1 MKKILGIIV
10 LGLALLFNFNVYAKT
25 VTIASW
31 GGAYTESQKLG
42 MGKYA
47 ESKTGIK
54 IKWVDYAGG
63 LSEISKQ
70 VKKKKIKWDIMDV
83 YAMDT
88 IWGCKERIFH
98 KFNFDKDFLPARDGT
113 LASQDFFTSMPSKCA
128 VGNILYS
135 WNIGYNYKNLEETPK
150 TIQDF
155 FDTKKF
161 PGKRGLYKGAMHNL
175 EIAAAALGVKPNKGG
190 LDIYKF
196 LKKDNNINEALNLIN
211 DLCADPNGGCK
222 FWSAG
227 VRPGEWL
234 TSGEVVMSTAWNGRM
249 FQTENNDKAP
259 IRQLWDAQ
267 IIDYQFFALV
277 KKSPRKKEAME
288 VLKYLTSAE
297 GLAESAKYLAYVSAR
312 KSSLEIIKDN
322 EPFYKDGKTN
332 MMKYMSTSPQNT
344 KSYILMDPF
353 FWSDNSTKLVRLWD
367 NMKSDITPG
376 VYKTKKILEES
387 ENLAGNNLT
396 EQLKDL
402 ADLYKSGVLTK
413 EEFTKL
419 KNDLLN

>member
-1 MKKILGIIV
+1 MKKILGIVV
-10 LGLALLFNFNVYAKT
+10 LCLTLLFNFSVYAKT
-25 VTIASW
+25 VTIVSW

-54 IKWVDYAGG
+54 IKWVDYSGG

-88 IWGCKERIFH
+88 EMGCKDGIFQ
-98 KFNFDKDFLPARDGT
+98 KFDFDKDFLPAVDGT
-113 LASQDFFTSMPSKCA
+113 PASEDFFTSMPSKCA

-135 WNIGYNYKNLEETPK
+135 WNIGFNYKNLKGTPK

-175 EIAAAALGVKPNKGG
+175 EIASVALGIKPNKGG
-190 LDIYKF
+190 SDNYDF
-196 LKKDNNINEALNLIN
+196 LKNKKNIVNAINLIN
-211 DLCADPNGGCK
+211 DLCADPNGGCE

-227 VRPGEWL
+227 AKPGEWL
-234 TSGEVVMSTAWNGRM
+234 NSGKVVMSTAWNGRLFNEM
-249 FQTENNDKAP
+249 IKNNP
-259 IRQLWDAQ
+259 IKQLWDAQ
-267 IIDYQFFALV
+267 IIDYEYFALV

-288 VLKYLTSAE
+288 VLKFLTSAE
-297 GLAESAKYLAYVSAR
+297 GLAESSRYIGYAPWR
-312 KSSLEIIKDN
+312 KSSIPIIEAG
-322 EPFYKDGKTN
+322 EPWFKDGKTN
-332 MMKYMSTSPQNT
+332 MIPNMPTAPSNLKN
-344 KSYILMDPF
+344 YILMNPD
-353 FWSDNSTKLVRLWD
+353 FWANNSHLINKLWD

-376 VYKTKKILEES
+376 VYKTKKKLAES

-396 EQLKDL
+396 EQLKGL
-402 ADLYKSGVLTK
+402 ADLYESGSLTK

-419 KNDLLN
+419 KNKLLN

>member
-1 MKKILGIIV
+1 
-10 LGLALLFNFNVYAKT
+10 
-25 VTIASW
+25 
-31 GGAYTESQKLG
+31 
-42 MGKYA
+42 
-47 ESKTGIK
+47 
-54 IKWVDYAGG
+54 
-63 LSEISKQ
+63 
-70 VKKKKIKWDIMDV
+70 
-83 YAMDT
+83 
-88 IWGCKERIFH
+88 
-98 KFNFDKDFLPARDGT
+98 
-113 LASQDFFTSMPSKCA
+113 
-128 VGNILYS
+128 
-135 WNIGYNYKNLEETPK
+135 
-150 TIQDF
+150 
-155 FDTKKF
+155 
-161 PGKRGLYKGAMHNL
+161 
-175 EIAAAALGVKPNKGG
+175 
-190 LDIYKF
+190 
-196 LKKDNNINEALNLIN
+196 
-211 DLCADPNGGCK
+211 
-222 FWSAG
+222 
-227 VRPGEWL
+227 
-234 TSGEVVMSTAWNGRM
+234 MSTAWNGRM